1 MRILVGL
8 TVTAVTAAAAAYA
21 FSPRGTPPL
30 QPTRVAVERMHINTL
45 ARSAGGL
52 VAGGEGGHIL
62 YSADQGRHWRDAG
75 MAAQRHAL
83 ITQIVFA
90 GNRTGIAVG
99 HEGWILRSE
108 DGGASWQEV
117 AFDADGGE
125 PLMSVA
131 RLPAG
136 QWLAVGAFGRV
147 MRSDDDGRHWQKISL
162 AGVEDRHLNRIVGAP
177 DEHHWL
183 IVGERGLVLRSDD
196 GGQNWRTTPPFYN
209 GSFYGAI
216 ALGQDDWLVYGMR
229 GHVYRSTADAG
240 SEPQWTQVPLPATAS
255 LFGSAR
261 TPEGH
266 LLLAGQNGMV
276 FDSADDGRHFT
287 VARGGARAT
296 FTDLLRSP
304 DGWLLAS
311 DIGLT
316 LKTAQF
322 ANAANAIPPAGAGRP
337 ASGAPQ

>member
-8 TVTAVTAAAAAYA
+8 AVTAVTAAAAAYA

-30 QPTRVAVERMHINTL
+30 QPSRIAVERMHINTL
-45 ARSAGGL
+45 ARSAEGL
-52 VAGGEGGHIL
+52 VAGGEAGHLL
-62 YSADQGRHWRDAG
+62 YSADQGAHWRDAG
-75 MAAQRHAL
+75 MPAQRHAL
-83 ITQIVFA
+83 ITQVVFA

-108 DGGASWQEV
+108 DGGATWQEA

-147 MRSDDDGRHWQKISL
+147 MRSDDDGRHWRKVSL
-162 AGVEDRHLNRIVGAP
+162 PGVEDRHLNRIVGAP
-177 DEHHWL
+177 DGRHWL

-196 GGQNWRTTPPFYN
+196 GAETWRTTPPFYD
-209 GSFYGAI
+209 GSFYGAV
-216 ALGQDDWLVYGMR
+216 ALDHDGWLVYGMR
-229 GHVYRSTADAG
+229 GHVYRSTADGGSAG
-240 SEPQWTQVPLPATAS
+240 QWTEVPLPARAS

-276 FDSADDGRHFT
+276 FDSADDGQHFT

-296 FTDLLRSP
+296 FTDLLRTP
-304 DGWLLAS
+304 GGWLLAS

-316 LKTAQF
+316 QKSAQF
-322 ANAANAIPPAGAGRP
+322 VNTAGAGRP
-337 ASGAPQ
+337 ASGASQ